1 MTPPKYGW
9 TGSILRINLTD
20 RTGEMSSNEDYS
32 SRFIGGR
39 GVASRL
45 YWDEMAEPSGAF
57 APENWLYFMNGPLSG
72 TRAPGSS
79 RWIVLGKSPMAVPE
93 QYASGN
99 MGGTFGAALKWAGL
113 DGLAIKGRSP
123 EPVVLLVEPEGRCS
137 FEPAGALWGKD
148 TAETIAF
155 LEKRYGSDTHVA
167 TIGRGGEACARFAT
181 IVASGGA
188 VATKGFGAVMGG
200 KNLKAIVVRAPKR
213 GVPEARPD
221 AVTGLRRE
229 ITRLWKGKNSGRF
242 WSELMLE
249 ETEKVKHQPCFGC
262 PGICRR
268 GVYRIADGMQGH
280 RKGCMASVFYYAHE
294 MEKRG
299 KMGEVTFYATE
310 LANRHGLCALEMR
323 FLLLWLPG
331 AIERGVI
338 DPAATGLHPENM
350 GTREWIE
357 NLVNLIISRSGVGDL
372 LAEGSRRSATRLGV
386 EDLLVGLVRQTGF
399 DSDFYSPRLFL
410 AHAPI
415 YATEPLYP
423 ITQLH
428 RTSAPMFKWIMWM
441 MTEGAMGFLTTEK
454 LHHLAQTFWGD
465 KRAADMDSTDKKGA
479 AAVLNQNRCYAMEN
493 MIFCDWFWPIDYTG
507 NTETGVGDPALEAR
521 LFSAVTGVDMNP
533 QEYLQT
539 GERCV
544 NLCRAIYLREGRRG
558 RIDDTL
564 EDFNFTDPLQKQEPP
579 IGLFNPEFLVPGRNG
594 EIVSRKGA
602 VVDRADFE
610 KVMDEYYTI
619 RGWDVATGLQKRETL
634 ERLEL
639 SDLVPYLRNERL
651 IAE

>member
-9 TGSILRINLTD
+9 AGSILRINLTE
-20 RTGEMSSNEDYS
+20 RTCTATSTGDYAS
-32 SRFIGGR
+32 KFIGGR
-39 GVASRL
+39 GLASRL
-45 YWDEMAEPSGAF
+45 YWDEMSEPCGAF
-57 APENWLYFMNGPLSG
+57 DPDNCLYFMNGPLGG

-79 RWIVLGKSPMAVPE
+79 RWIVVGKSPMALPE
-93 QYASGN
+93 QYANGN

-113 DGLAIKGRSP
+113 DGLAVTGRST
-123 EPVVLLVEPEGRCS
+123 EPVILLIEPEGRCS
-137 FEPAGALWGKD
+137 FEPAGELWGRD
-148 TAETIAF
+148 TAKTIAA
-155 LEKRYGSDTHVA
+155 LENRYGPDAHVA
-167 TIGRGGEACARFAT
+167 TIGRGGEMGVRFAT
-181 IVASGGA
+181 IIASGGA
-188 VATKGFGAVMGG
+188 VATKGFGAVMGS
-200 KNLKAIVVRAPKR
+200 KNLKAIVVRAPQR
-213 GVPEARPD
+213 AMPEARSED
-221 AVTGLRRE
+221 VTGIRRE
-229 ITRLWKGKNSGRF
+229 ITRLWKGKDSGRF

-249 ETEKVKHQPCFGC
+249 ETEKVKNQPCFGC
-262 PGICRR
+262 PGLCRR
-268 GVYRIADGMQGH
+268 GVYRIGDGMQGH

-338 DPAATGLHPENM
+338 DPSATGLHPQNM

-357 NLVNLIISRSGVGDL
+357 NLVNLIISRNGVGDL
-372 LAEGSRRSATRLGV
+372 LAEGSRRSANRLGV
-386 EDLLVGLVRQTGF
+386 ADLLVGLVRQTGF

-441 MTEGAMGFLTTEK
+441 ATEGAMGFLTTEK
-454 LHHLAQTFWGD
+454 LQHLAQTFWGD
-465 KRAADMDSTDKKGA
+465 KLAADMDSIDTKGA
-479 AAVLNQNRCYAMEN
+479 AAVINQNRCYAMEN
-493 MIFCDWFWPIDYTG
+493 MVYCDWFWPIDYTA
-507 NTETGVGDPALEAR
+507 NTETGVGDPTLESR
-521 LFSAVTGVDMNP
+521 LFSAVTGVDMSP
-533 QEYLQT
+533 EDYLRS

-564 EDFNFTDPLQKQEPP
+564 EEFNFTAPLQKQDPP
-579 IGLFNPEFLVPGRNG
+579 IGLFNPEFFMPDRNG
-594 EIVSRKGA
+594 ELVSRMGA
-602 VVDRADFE
+602 VVDRADFK
-610 KVMDEYYTI
+610 KVMDEYYAV
-619 RGWDVATGLQKRETL
+619 RGWDAASGLQKRETL
-634 ERLEL
+634 ERLDL
-639 SDLVPYLRNERL
+639 SDLVPYLRGRGLMVE
-651 IAE
+651 